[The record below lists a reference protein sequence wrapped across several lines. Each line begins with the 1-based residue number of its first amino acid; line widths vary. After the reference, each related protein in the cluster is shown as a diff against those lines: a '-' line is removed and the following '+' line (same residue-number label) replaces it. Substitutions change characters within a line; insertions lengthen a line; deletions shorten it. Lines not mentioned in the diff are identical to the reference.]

1 MLAAWPSLSKP
12 SSRTVTKPAA
22 TPVRQGQGVLF
33 DGCGIPY
40 RQSVHRWRVW
50 GDPDWL
56 KSAPRHRN
64 VAHQQ
69 ATVED
74 RTAWGQPV
82 RVIEE
87 PGTYAA
93 NLDSLSSPRIGRQ
106 SHAPA
111 PPPPPRPPNP

>member
-40 RQSVHRWRVW
+40 RQSVHRWRVC

-69 ATVED
+69 GTVAD
-74 RTAWGQPV
+74 RTAWGEPV
-82 RVIEE
+82 RASEE
-87 PGTYAA
+87 AGTYRVT
-93 NLDSLSSPRIGRQ
+93 LDWL
-106 SHAPA
+106 
-111 PPPPPRPPNP
+111 PPPESWVPIPAVQPLPITGS